1 MFRKLY
7 LLSALTV
14 LSAVNALAGYYHQRP
29 LRRVRQQAEASLV
42 KRYADSLSACRD
54 SIYSDSVSVAGIKA
68 IDTAPFFLPFTFYR
82 NIAADAF
89 SMDDS
94 LSDGGRQLLRVY
106 LDHPELVEN
115 TQHALDKTGPV
126 VAPRKV
132 TESPAVVMEK
142 TQPEEL
148 APSAVDVIVFK
159 PNFWSFGGD
168 YYLQFL
174 QNYFTDNWYQGGER
188 NYSML
193 GSVTLTAN
201 YNNKQK
207 VKWDNKLE
215 MKFGMQTTRSD
226 TLHSAK
232 PTDDLFRYTG
242 KLGLQATKQWYYTF
256 QLIAQTQWA
265 RHYKANTHT
274 VQSDLFSPLTLNLS
288 IGMDY
293 SVNWLKGR
301 LKGSVHLAPFAY
313 NFKYVGRVG
322 LASRNGIDADHHAL
336 NDFGSQTTVDLTWKM
351 ADNISWKTRLY
362 GYTSYER
369 MEAEWENTFSFQ
381 FNKYLATKLYLYPR
395 FDDGRKRDDKL
406 GYWMFKEF
414 VSIGFSYSM

>member
-1 MFRKLY
+1 MVYKLLILS
-7 LLSALTV
+7 LLLAFSGGIQPASARHTP
-14 LSAVNALAGYYHQRP
+14 HRP
-29 LRRVRQQAEASLV
+29 V
-42 KRYADSLSACRD
+42 KPVVKDGLLKQYADSLSAFRD
-54 SIYSDSVSVAGIKA
+54 SLYSDSVSAAPIRL

-82 NIAADAF
+82 GIAADAF
-89 SMDDS
+89 AIDS
-94 LSDGGRQLLRVY
+94 TLTDADRQLLRVY
-106 LDHPELVEN
+106 LAHPEYVEN
-115 TQHALDKTGPV
+115 TQRDLDKTGPV
-126 VAPRKV
+126 VMPRTV
-132 TESPAVVMEK
+132 TEDPATAIEK
-142 TQPEEL
+142 AKPEEM
-148 APSAVDVIVFK
+148 APNPVDVVVFK
-159 PNFWSFGGD
+159 PNFWNFGGD

-188 NYSML
+188 NYSMM

-242 KLGLQATKQWYYTF
+242 KLGLQASKQWYYTF
-256 QLIAQTQWA
+256 QLVAQTQWA
-265 RHYKANTHT
+265 RHYKTNTDQ
-274 VQSDLFSPLTLNLS
+274 VQSDMFSPLNLNLS

-301 LKGSVHLAPFAY
+301 LKGSIHLAPFAY

-322 LASRNGIDADHHAL
+322 LASRNGIDKNHHAL
-336 NDFGSQTTVDLTWKM
+336 NDFGSQTTLDVTWQL

-395 FDDGRKRDDKL
+395 FDDGRARDDKL